1 MKLKAFMEKRDRK
14 QKRKKLL
21 SSKKNYSQPFSL
33 FQYYNYC
40 TVFRNFHFNGEKYT
54 PLLK

>member
-14 QKRKKLL
+14 
-21 SSKKNYSQPFSL
+21 KNYSHPFSL

-40 TVFRNFHFNGEKYT
+40 TVFTNFHFNGEKHT
-54 PLLK
+54 LLLK